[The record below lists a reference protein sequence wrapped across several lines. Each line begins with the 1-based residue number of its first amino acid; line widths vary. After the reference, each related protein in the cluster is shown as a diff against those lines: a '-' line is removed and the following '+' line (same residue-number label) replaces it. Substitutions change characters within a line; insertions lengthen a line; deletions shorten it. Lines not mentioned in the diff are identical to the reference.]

1 MANNVVRKRPLHRIL
16 LAAGMWLI
24 PVVAVIF
31 GAGNWLPPLA
41 SEHGAGI
48 DGILRYLL
56 ITVGALLVIG
66 HLVLGYFIL
75 RFGGQERVGPFR
87 MPSARTERMWSLVPV
102 VILALVAEGG
112 VLVLGLPVW
121 DKFYASAAPADSVV
135 IEVTA
140 EQFAWNVRYSG
151 PDGKFGPTD
160 PKRITLN
167 EPLGL
172 DRSDPA
178 TKDDILMLNE
188 IWAPLGV
195 PVQIRLRSKVVGALI
210 YPIIMAIVGTVIMSI
225 LMVAVVPQVT
235 QLFDDAEKVLPW
247 YTQLLIWVSDLI
259 GNRWY
264 LFVTGVPAFFYAALR
279 WTRSS
284 VGKPLWDR
292 FKLWL
297 PIVGPI
303 ARQIAIARFARTLGT
318 MLSSGVPLLRALDIS
333 KDILGNHVLLKVI
346 EGAREQIQ
354 QGE

>member
-178 TKDDILMLNE
+178 TKDDILVLNE
-188 IWAPLGV
+188 IWVPLGL
-195 PVQIRLRSKVVGALI
+195 PVQILLRSKDTLHSFFLPNFRVKQDAVPGMNI
-210 YPIIMAIVGTVIMSI
+210 QFWFVPTKVGTFELACAELCGLGHFEMRG
-225 LMVAVVPQVT
+225 
-235 QLFDDAEKVLPW
+235 LFHVLPREEFQKW
-247 YTQLLIWVSDLI
+247 LSEQS
-259 GNRWY
+259 
-264 LFVTGVPAFFYAALR
+264 PA
-279 WTRSS
+279 
-284 VGKPLWDR
+284 
-292 FKLWL
+292 
-297 PIVGPI
+297 
-303 ARQIAIARFARTLGT
+303 Q
-318 MLSSGVPLLRALDIS
+318 
-333 KDILGNHVLLKVI
+333 
-346 EGAREQIQ
+346 
-354 QGE
+354 

>member
-1 MANNVVRKRPLHRIL
+1 MADNAVRKRPLHRIL

-102 VILALVAEGG
+102 VILAVVAEGG

-178 TKDDILMLNE
+178 TKDDILVLNE
-188 IWAPLGV
+188 IWVPLGL
-195 PVQIRLRSKVVGALI
+195 PVQILLRSKDTLHSFFLPNFRVKQDAVPGMNI
-210 YPIIMAIVGTVIMSI
+210 QFWFVPTKVGTFELACAELCGLGHFEMRG
-225 LMVAVVPQVT
+225 
-235 QLFDDAEKVLPW
+235 LFHVLPREEFQKW
-247 YTQLLIWVSDLI
+247 LSEQS
-259 GNRWY
+259 
-264 LFVTGVPAFFYAALR
+264 PA
-279 WTRSS
+279 
-284 VGKPLWDR
+284 
-292 FKLWL
+292 
-297 PIVGPI
+297 
-303 ARQIAIARFARTLGT
+303 Q
-318 MLSSGVPLLRALDIS
+318 
-333 KDILGNHVLLKVI
+333 
-346 EGAREQIQ
+346 
-354 QGE
+354 

>member
-75 RFGGQERVGPFR
+75 RFGGQERVGTFR

-178 TKDDILMLNE
+178 TKDDILVLNE
-188 IWAPLGV
+188 IWVPLGL
-195 PVQIRLRSKVVGALI
+195 PVQILLRSKDTLHSFFLPNFRVKQDAVPGMNI
-210 YPIIMAIVGTVIMSI
+210 QFWFVPTKVGTFELACAELCGLGHFEMRG
-225 LMVAVVPQVT
+225 
-235 QLFDDAEKVLPW
+235 LFHVLPREEFQKW
-247 YTQLLIWVSDLI
+247 LSEQS
-259 GNRWY
+259 
-264 LFVTGVPAFFYAALR
+264 PA
-279 WTRSS
+279 
-284 VGKPLWDR
+284 
-292 FKLWL
+292 
-297 PIVGPI
+297 
-303 ARQIAIARFARTLGT
+303 Q
-318 MLSSGVPLLRALDIS
+318 
-333 KDILGNHVLLKVI
+333 
-346 EGAREQIQ
+346 
-354 QGE
+354 

>member
-1 MANNVVRKRPLHRIL
+1 MANNAVRKRPLHRVF
-16 LAAGMWLI
+16 LAIGMWLV

-66 HLVLGYFIL
+66 HLALGYFIL

-121 DKFYASAAPADSVV
+121 DKFYASAAPPESVTV
-135 IEVTA
+135 EVTA

-178 TKDDILMLNE
+178 TKDDILVLNE
-188 IWAPLGV
+188 MWAPLNM
-195 PVQIRLRSKVVGALI
+195 PVHIRLLSKDTLHSFFLPNFRVKQDAVPGMNI
-210 YPIIMAIVGTVIMSI
+210 QFWFVPTKVGTFELACAELCGLGHFEMRG
-225 LMVAVVPQVT
+225 
-235 QLFDDAEKVLPW
+235 LFHVLPREEFQKW
-247 YTQLLIWVSDLI
+247 LSEQS
-259 GNRWY
+259 
-264 LFVTGVPAFFYAALR
+264 PA
-279 WTRSS
+279 
-284 VGKPLWDR
+284 
-292 FKLWL
+292 
-297 PIVGPI
+297 
-303 ARQIAIARFARTLGT
+303 Q
-318 MLSSGVPLLRALDIS
+318 
-333 KDILGNHVLLKVI
+333 
-346 EGAREQIQ
+346 
-354 QGE
+354 

>member
-102 VILALVAEGG
+102 VILAVVAEGG

-195 PVQIRLRSKVVGALI
+195 PVQIRLRSKDTLHSFFLPNFRVKQDAVPGMNI
-210 YPIIMAIVGTVIMSI
+210 QFWFVPTKVGTFELACAELCGLGHFEMRG
-225 LMVAVVPQVT
+225 
-235 QLFDDAEKVLPW
+235 LFHVLPREEFQKW
-247 YTQLLIWVSDLI
+247 LSEQS
-259 GNRWY
+259 
-264 LFVTGVPAFFYAALR
+264 PA
-279 WTRSS
+279 
-284 VGKPLWDR
+284 
-292 FKLWL
+292 
-297 PIVGPI
+297 
-303 ARQIAIARFARTLGT
+303 Q
-318 MLSSGVPLLRALDIS
+318 
-333 KDILGNHVLLKVI
+333 
-346 EGAREQIQ
+346 
-354 QGE
+354 

>member
-66 HLVLGYFIL
+66 HLALGYFIL
-75 RFGGQERVGPFR
+75 RFGGQERVGTFR

-178 TKDDILMLNE
+178 TKDDILVLNE
-188 IWAPLGV
+188 IWVPLGL
-195 PVQIRLRSKVVGALI
+195 PVQILLRSKDTLHSFFLPNFRVKQDAVPGMNI
-210 YPIIMAIVGTVIMSI
+210 QFWFVPTKVGTFELACAELCGLGHFEMRG
-225 LMVAVVPQVT
+225 
-235 QLFDDAEKVLPW
+235 LFHVLPREEFQKW
-247 YTQLLIWVSDLI
+247 LSEQS
-259 GNRWY
+259 
-264 LFVTGVPAFFYAALR
+264 PA
-279 WTRSS
+279 
-284 VGKPLWDR
+284 
-292 FKLWL
+292 
-297 PIVGPI
+297 
-303 ARQIAIARFARTLGT
+303 Q
-318 MLSSGVPLLRALDIS
+318 
-333 KDILGNHVLLKVI
+333 
-346 EGAREQIQ
+346 
-354 QGE
+354 

>member
-66 HLVLGYFIL
+66 HLALGYFIL

-178 TKDDILMLNE
+178 TKDDILVLNE
-188 IWAPLGV
+188 IWVPLGL
-195 PVQIRLRSKVVGALI
+195 PVQILLRSKDTLHSFFLPNFRVKQDAVPGMNI
-210 YPIIMAIVGTVIMSI
+210 QFWFVPTKVGTFELACAELCGLGHFEMRG
-225 LMVAVVPQVT
+225 
-235 QLFDDAEKVLPW
+235 LFHVLPREEFQKW
-247 YTQLLIWVSDLI
+247 LSEQS
-259 GNRWY
+259 
-264 LFVTGVPAFFYAALR
+264 PA
-279 WTRSS
+279 
-284 VGKPLWDR
+284 
-292 FKLWL
+292 
-297 PIVGPI
+297 
-303 ARQIAIARFARTLGT
+303 Q
-318 MLSSGVPLLRALDIS
+318 
-333 KDILGNHVLLKVI
+333 
-346 EGAREQIQ
+346 
-354 QGE
+354 